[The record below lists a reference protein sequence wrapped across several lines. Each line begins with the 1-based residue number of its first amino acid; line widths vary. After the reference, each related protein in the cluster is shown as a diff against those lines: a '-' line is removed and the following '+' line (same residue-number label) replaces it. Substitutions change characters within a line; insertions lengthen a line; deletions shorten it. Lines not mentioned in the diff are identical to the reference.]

1 MLVTGGTRFGDE
13 TQPVHPC
20 LMVTPPELGSPYPV
34 METSFLPDLFFFW
47 LHVQVP
53 GTGLRATAVTV
64 QVLNTRPSENSETS
78 FQILKPP

>member
-34 METSFLPDLFFFW
+34 METSFLPDLFFF
-47 LHVQVP
+47 LAACASS
-53 GTGLRATAVTV
+53 R
-64 QVLNTRPSENSETS
+64 NRPQGHGSNSAG
-78 FQILKPP
+78 P